1 LIERL
6 ETAQVNVQ
14 AGDYSRLDAKFSGV
28 LQKRRTDGGFWFAV
42 AVSDRP
48 WLGLSP
54 KDWSIDQ
61 SHNVRA

>member
-6 ETAQVNVQ
+6 EAAQVNVQ

-42 AVSDRP
+42 AVS
-48 WLGLSP
+48 G
-54 KDWSIDQ
+54 KMSIK
-61 SHNVRA
+61 